1 MRVGEG
7 GRWDL
12 CQGRWSA
19 QEAAVIEC
27 ECAPEVRSWG
37 VGGSPMQPGRVS
49 CPLRVYPCECESE
62 CETAPGEGYLADYA
76 GAGAEECHSSAS
88 ARVSVSVSLHWVC
101 GACTDSDL
109 DLDSDC
115 VHSLLA
121 GISSHS
127 HYERVC
133 ERVWTCE

>member
-1 MRVGEG
+1 VRVGEG

-12 CQGRWSA
+12 CRERWSA

-49 CPLRVYPCECESE
+49 CPPRVYQCE
-62 CETAPGEGYLADYA
+62 CETAPGESYLADYA
-76 GAGAEECHSSAS
+76 GAGAEECHSSAR
-88 ARVSVSVSLHWVC
+88 ACVTVSVSLHWVC
-101 GACTDSDL
+101 GACTDSDLDL

-133 ERVWTCE
+133 EWPCERVCE

>member
-1 MRVGEG
+1 M
-7 GRWDL
+7 
-12 CQGRWSA
+12 
-19 QEAAVIEC
+19 IEC

-49 CPLRVYPCECESE
+49 CPLRVYQCE
-62 CETAPGEGYLADYA
+62 CETAPGESYLADYA

-88 ARVSVSVSLHWVC
+88 ACVSVSLHWVC
-101 GACTDSDL
+101 GACTDLDL

-133 ERVWTCE
+133 EKVCE